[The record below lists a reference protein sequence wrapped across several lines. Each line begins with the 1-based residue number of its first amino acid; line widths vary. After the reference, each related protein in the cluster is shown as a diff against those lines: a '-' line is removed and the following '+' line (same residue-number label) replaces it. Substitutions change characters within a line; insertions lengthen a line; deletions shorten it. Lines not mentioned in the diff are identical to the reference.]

1 MTDLPDKYRSLFPYE
16 NTREAQEDGIEKI
29 GSAYKND
36 GIVTMEGACG
46 TGKTL
51 TALVPY
57 LREIR
62 NKNSDA
68 EQVLIVTSV
77 KQQMKAFQEE
87 IKRINESISGD
98 VRPVSAITLVSASD
112 LHPYIEQDI
121 IEEEG
126 FEKIDSLREGTRK
139 LADEEIHSYTYKELY
154 KRLEN
159 TSDSEYDYPE
169 EIPSVDGI
177 EYDPYYAKYRA
188 EYDSDEDNSTDV
200 IPFDVEKEGL
210 IGVERLR
217 SLCSKNGYCPHSIMR
232 LAIEHMDVVIGN
244 YMHVFDPK
252 TVNRVSGSVID
263 KKTLAIFDEAHNLV
277 PRVREFLSK
286 STPLTSI
293 SKSIVEI
300 EEIKTLLRLSN
311 LPDDTVKEL
320 ENVVKQGEEIDKV
333 IKNEDLVEDIEDLI
347 SESATVTGI
356 NEIYSNSRKITSIL
370 SDADI
375 NIDNIKEYV
384 SMLNDLL
391 EVVFDQVNDLD
402 KIIEGESV
410 QLRNPKDP
418 KLDKITEWIKL
429 SNNKITA
436 KNAESIGATVK
447 LVRDELTEPAKN
459 IKTSSESVGDLLTS
473 WIKFDNT
480 RYYRSIEIKE
490 RYQGSTYGVVDW
502 QSNVKSEL
510 TIHNCIPRDEISKT
524 IGIFKSAVLM
534 SATLEPIDVYK
545 KTTGITKL
553 ERNGRKVYEIRYGL
567 AFPSENRITIGIS
580 ADKFK
585 YSNRGSAF
593 NNFGPNTQN
602 ETREQYRDIIFEV
615 VNSTPGNVL
624 IVMPSYNEAEWAGSL
639 LEQSYLCDS
648 DEVFI
653 DESSSNKETSKL
665 REDFFNSDDG
675 VLVTGARGT
684 LIEGVDYIGD
694 RLSATVVC
702 GVPIT
707 NTQSDYK
714 KAIQAAYDEIFDDT
728 DGFTLAFTIPA
739 VWKARQSI
747 GRVIRTKKDIGTRI
761 LVDKRY
767 VNQNGWDSV
776 YQYLSPSEQN
786 EIAPIPP
793 EDTDLR
799 LDAFWG
805 TK

>member
-1 MTDLPDKYRSLFPYE
+1 MPDLPDKYSSLFPYE
-16 NTREAQEDGIEKI
+16 NARDAQKDGMDKI
-29 GSAYKND
+29 GLAYKNN

-57 LREIR
+57 LREVR

-77 KQQMKAFQEE
+77 KQQMKAFQDE
-87 IKRINESISGD
+87 IKRINNSISED
-98 VRPVSAITLVSASD
+98 VRPISAITLVSASD

-121 IEEEG
+121 IEDG
-126 FEKIDSLREGTRK
+126 NFDKIDSLRDGARK
-139 LADEEIHSYTYKELY
+139 LADEEIHSYTYEDLY
-154 KRLEN
+154 KRLEDVP
-159 TSDSEYDYPE
+159 DSEYEYPD
-169 EIPSVDGI
+169 EIPSADGI

-188 EYDSDEDNSTDV
+188 EYDSDEDNSIDV
-200 IPFDVEKEGL
+200 IPFNLEEEGL
-210 IGVERLR
+210 IGVQRLR

-232 LAIEHMDVVIGN
+232 LAIDHMDVVIGN

-252 TVNRVSGSVID
+252 TVKRVSGSIID
-263 KKTLAIFDEAHNLV
+263 KETLAIFDEAHNLV

-286 STPLTSI
+286 DTTLTSI
-293 SKSIVEI
+293 SKSIAELNEV
-300 EEIKTLLRLSN
+300 KTLLKLSEFPN
-311 LPDDTVKEL
+311 DTVKEL
-320 ENVVKQGEEIDKV
+320 ENIIKQGDDIDKV
-333 IKNEDLVEDIEDLI
+333 IKDEDLVEDIEDLI

-356 NEIYSNSRKITSIL
+356 NEIYSNSQKIKSIL

-375 NIDNIKEYV
+375 NINDIEKYTT
-384 SMLNDLL
+384 MLDDLL
-391 EVVFDQVNDLD
+391 EVVFDQVDNLD
-402 KIIEGESV
+402 KIIEGKSI
-410 QLRNPKDP
+410 QLRDP
-418 KLDKITEWIKL
+418 EKPSLDKITEWIKL

-436 KNAESIGATVK
+436 KNAESIGANIK
-447 LVRDELTEPAKN
+447 LVRDELTESSKN
-459 IKTSSESVGDLLTS
+459 VKTSSASVGDMFTS
-473 WIKFDNT
+473 WMEFDNT

-502 QSNVKSEL
+502 QSNVKAEL

-534 SATLEPIDVYK
+534 SATLEPMDVYK
-545 KTTGITKL
+545 KTTGIKKL
-553 ERNGRKVYEIRYGL
+553 EENDRKVYESRYGL
-567 AFPSENRITIGIS
+567 AFPSENRLTIGIP

-585 YSNRGSAF
+585 YTNRGPAF
-593 NNFGPNTQN
+593 DNFGPNTEN
-602 ETREQYRDIIFEV
+602 DTREQYRDIIFDV

-624 IVMPSYNEAEWAGSL
+624 IVMPSYNEAEWVGSL

-648 DEVFI
+648 GDVFI
-653 DESSSNKETSKL
+653 DKSSSNKETSKL
-665 REDFFNSDDG
+665 KEDFFNSENG

-694 RLSATVVC
+694 RLNATVVC

-714 KAIQAAYDEIFDDT
+714 KAIQAAYDEIFEDT

-739 VWKARQSI
+739 VWKARQAI

-767 VNQNGWDSV
+767 VDQNGWDSV

-786 EIAPIPP
+786 EMSLIPP
-793 EDTDLR
+793 EDTDIR

>member
-1 MTDLPDKYRSLFPYE
+1 MADLPDKYSSLFPYE
-16 NTREAQEDGIEKI
+16 NAREAQKDGMEKI
-29 GSAYKND
+29 GLAYKNN

-87 IKRINESISGD
+87 IKRINESISED
-98 VRPVSAITLVSASD
+98 VRPISAITLVSASD

-121 IEEEG
+121 IEDG
-126 FEKIDSLREGTRK
+126 KFEKIDSLREGARK
-139 LADEEIHSYTYKELY
+139 LADEEIHSYTYEDLY
-154 KRLEN
+154 KRLED
-159 TSDSEYDYPE
+159 TPDSKYKYPD
-169 EIPSVDGI
+169 EIPSADGI

-188 EYDSDEDNSTDV
+188 EYDSDEDNSIDV
-200 IPFDVEKEGL
+200 IPFDLEEEGL
-210 IGVERLR
+210 IGAERLR
-217 SLCSKNGYCPHSIMR
+217 SLCSNSGYCPHSIMR
-232 LAIEHMDVVIGN
+232 LAIDHMDVVIGN

-252 TVNRVSGSVID
+252 TVNRVSGSIID

-286 STPLTSI
+286 STSLTSI
-293 SKSIVEI
+293 SKSIVELN
-300 EEIKTLLRLSN
+300 EVKTLLRLSE
-311 LPDDTVKEL
+311 LPNDTVKEL
-320 ENVVKQGEEIDKV
+320 ENIIAQGEEIDKV
-333 IKNEDLVEDIEDLI
+333 IKDEGLVEDIEDLI

-356 NEIYSNSRKITSIL
+356 NEIYSNSQKVTSIL
-370 SDADI
+370 SDSDI
-375 NIDNIKEYV
+375 GIDEIKKYTT
-384 SMLNDLL
+384 MLDDLL
-391 EVVFDQVNDLD
+391 EVVFDQVDNLD
-402 KIIEGESV
+402 TIIEGESI
-410 QLRNPKDP
+410 QLRNPEKP
-418 KLDKITEWIKL
+418 SLDKITEWIKL
-429 SNNKITA
+429 SNNKIIA
-436 KNAESIGATVK
+436 KKAESIGANIK
-447 LVRDELTEPAKN
+447 LVRDELTEPSKN
-459 IKTSSESVGDLLTS
+459 VKTSSASVGDIFTS
-473 WIKFDNT
+473 WVDFDNT

-502 QSNVKSEL
+502 QSNVKAEL

-524 IGIFKSAVLM
+524 IDIFKSTVLM
-534 SATLEPIDVYK
+534 SATLEPMDVYK
-545 KTTGITKL
+545 KTTGIKKL
-553 ERNGRKVYEIRYGL
+553 EEDGREVYESRYGL
-567 AFPSENRITIGIS
+567 AFPGENRITIGIS

-585 YSNRGSAF
+585 YTNRGPAF
-593 NNFGPNTQN
+593 DNFGPNTEN
-602 ETREQYRDIIFEV
+602 DTREQYRDIIFDV

-624 IVMPSYNEAEWAGSL
+624 IVMPSYNEAEWVGSL

-648 DEVFI
+648 EDVFI
-653 DESSSNKETSKL
+653 DKSSSNKETSRLK
-665 REDFFNSDDG
+665 EDFFKAENG

-694 RLSATVVC
+694 RLNATVVC

-739 VWKARQSI
+739 VWKARQAI

-767 VNQNGWDSV
+767 VDQNGWDSV

-786 EIAPIPP
+786 EISPIPP